1 MKDKTGEF
9 PVRLVLHKDF
19 YEKNQHLSL
28 TKPNNKSK
36 IKRGGPLMAEKTVLK
51 EELITVAERLFIAG
65 GLRGQDARTIAED
78 LVAANLRGLDSHG
91 VSRIPM
97 YLERI
102 RKKVVNAQPDIK
114 VTKITSAVALVDG
127 DDGMGFLA
135 AHRAM
140 DEAIALAA
148 ESGIGLVGVRRST
161 HYGMASLYVE
171 QALEAGYI
179 SMAYTNSSPALP
191 VWGGRT
197 AFLGASPFAAAI
209 PGGEEAPFML
219 DMAMTV
225 IARGKIRMAA
235 THGEEIP
242 LGLALDK
249 DGAPTTDAAKAF
261 EGVCLPFGGAK
272 GAALAMLMD
281 LLAGVLTGA
290 NYGGDVKSLYFDHS
304 EPQNVG
310 HLFIAIKPDL
320 FITKEEF
327 ENRMDTFVSRVK
339 SLPRAQ
345 GFEEI
350 LIPGE
355 PEERK
360 TKERLD
366 SGIPLTTE
374 VRGSLLKEGEHLGID
389 LSDIL

>member
-1 MKDKTGEF
+1 MENFKMSHVDLLE
-9 PVRLVLHKDF
+9 
-19 YEKNQHLSL
+19 
-28 TKPNNKSK
+28 
-36 IKRGGPLMAEKTVLK
+36 
-51 EELITVAERLFIAG
+51 VAKRLFIAG
-65 GLRGQDARTIAED
+65 GLREEDARTIAKD

-102 RKKVVNAQPDIK
+102 RRGVVKAQPEIK
-114 VTKITSAVALVDG
+114 VNRVSSAVASVDG

-140 DEAIALAA
+140 DEAISLAS

-161 HYGMASLYVE
+161 HYGMASIYVQ
-171 QALEAGYI
+171 QALKAGYI
-179 SMAYTNSSPALP
+179 ALAYTNSSPALP

-197 AFLGASPFAAAI
+197 TFLGASPFAAAV
-209 PGGEEAPFML
+209 PGGKEEVPYVL

-225 IARGKIRMAA
+225 IARGKIRLAA

-320 FITKEEF
+320 FIPKEEF
-327 ENRMDTFVSRVK
+327 ENRMDTFVNRVK
-339 SLPRAQ
+339 SLPKAQ

-355 PEERK
+355 PEERVA
-360 TKERLD
+360 TERLL
-366 SGIPLTTE
+366 SGIPLSVE
-374 VRGSLLKEGEHLGID
+374 VRDSLLKEAERQGID
-389 LSDIL
+389 LTSNFN

>member
-1 MKDKTGEF
+1 MSE
-9 PVRLVLHKDF
+9 RL
-19 YEKNQHLSL
+19 
-28 TKPNNKSK
+28 
-36 IKRGGPLMAEKTVLK
+36 IKA
-51 EELITVAERLFIAG
+51 EELRRIAAKLFEGG
-65 GLRGQDARTIAED
+65 GLRPEDAAVIACD
-78 LVAANLRGLDSHG
+78 LVEANLRGLDSHG

-102 RKKVVNAQPDIK
+102 RRGVVNPQPNIS
-114 VTKITSAVALVDG
+114 VHQVSAAVSLVDG
-127 DDGMGFLA
+127 DDGMGFLV

-161 HYGMASLYVE
+161 HYGMAALYVK
-171 QALEAGYI
+171 QAIEKGYI
-179 SMAYTNSSPALP
+179 ALAYTNSSPALP

-197 AFLGASPFAAAI
+197 AFLGASPFAAGV
-209 PGGEEAPFML
+209 PGGKEVPYVL

-235 THGEEIP
+235 LHGEPIP
-242 LGLALDK
+242 QGLALDS
-249 DGAPTTDAAKAF
+249 DGAPTTNAQKAF

-290 NYGGDVKSLYFDHS
+290 NYGGAVKSLYYDHS

-310 HLFIAIKPDL
+310 HLFLAIRPDL
-320 FITKEEF
+320 FMTREEF
-327 ENRMDTFVSRVK
+327 GTRMDTFVAKAK
-339 SLPRAQ
+339 SSPLAQ

-355 PEERK
+355 PEER
-360 TKERLD
+360 TAAIRLQT
-366 SGIPLTTE
+366 GIPISDE
-374 VRGSLLKEGEHLGID
+374 VVRELLDEGARLGLD
-389 LSDIL
+389 LHEYCFRNL

>member
-1 MKDKTGEF
+1 MT
-9 PVRLVLHKDF
+9 
-19 YEKNQHLSL
+19 EKVV
-28 TKPNNKSK
+28 T
-36 IKRGGPLMAEKTVLK
+36 K
-51 EELITVAERLFIAG
+51 EELITVAERLFKAG
-65 GLRGQDARTIAED
+65 GLREPDARTIAGD

-102 RKKVVNAQPDIK
+102 RKNVVKAQPDIK
-114 VTKITSAVALVDG
+114 VNRVASAVALVDG

-135 AHRAM
+135 AHLAM
-140 DEAIALAA
+140 DEAIALAS
-148 ESGIGLVGVRRST
+148 ECGIGLVGVRRST
-161 HYGMASLYVE
+161 HYGMASLYVQ
-171 QALEAGYI
+171 QAIEAGYI
-179 SMAYTNSSPALP
+179 ALAYTNSSPALP
-191 VWGGRT
+191 VWGGKT
-197 AFLGASPFAAAI
+197 TFLGASPFAAAI
-209 PGGEEAPFML
+209 PGGEEAHFVL

-249 DGAPTTDAAKAF
+249 DGAPTTDASKAF

-272 GAALAMLMD
+272 GAALAMLME

-310 HLFIAIKPDL
+310 HLFIVIKPDL
-320 FITKEEF
+320 FISKEEF
-327 ENRMDTFVSRVK
+327 ENRMDTFVTRVK

-345 GFEEI
+345 GFDEI

-360 TKERLD
+360 TEERQRT
-366 SGIPLTTE
+366 GIPITAE
-374 VRGSLLKEGEHLGID
+374 VRDSLSKEALRLGID

>member
-1 MKDKTGEF
+1 M
-9 PVRLVLHKDF
+9 
-19 YEKNQHLSL
+19 
-28 TKPNNKSK
+28 NN
-36 IKRGGPLMAEKTVLK
+36 IKMSHF
-51 EELITVAERLFIAG
+51 ELIEVAEHLFVAG
-65 GLRGQDARTIAED
+65 GLREEDARIIAND

-102 RKKVVNAQPDIK
+102 RRGVVKAQPDIK
-114 VTKITSAVALVDG
+114 VERITSAVASVDG
-127 DDGMGFLA
+127 DNGMGFLA
-135 AHRAM
+135 AHLAM
-140 DEAIALAA
+140 DEAIKLAS

-161 HYGMASLYVE
+161 HYGMASLYVQ

-179 SMAYTNSSPALP
+179 ALAYTNSSPALP

-197 AFLGASPFAAAI
+197 TFLGASPFAAAV
-209 PGGEEAPFML
+209 PGGQEVPYVL

-225 IARGKIRMAA
+225 IARGKIRLAA

-249 DGAPTTDAAKAF
+249 DGAPTTDAEKAF

-320 FITKEEF
+320 FVPQEEF
-327 ENRMDTFVSRVK
+327 ENRMDTFVKRVK

-345 GFEEI
+345 GFDEI
-350 LIPGE
+350 LMPGE
-355 PEERK
+355 PEEK
-360 TKERLD
+360 VTTERLT
-366 SGIPLTTE
+366 SGIPLSIE
-374 VRGSLLKEGEHLGID
+374 VRDSLLKEAELQGID
-389 LSDIL
+389 LSSYFNEESNKDVNI